1 MTTHGKPQRT
11 VLYDA
16 HVKLQARMVDFHGW
30 EMPIQ
35 YAGIIDEHTAVRT
48 RVGLFD
54 LSHMGR
60 VRIQGSG
67 RRAFLQKLLTIDVDK
82 VVPGK
87 CRYSFFLTEK
97 GTVIDDL
104 ILYAGGPDDFLV
116 VNASNREADLAWMQK
131 HLSGDVK
138 IVDET
143 LTTAL
148 IAVQGPRSVETVKR
162 VLNIDPSGMGYYTFT
177 TLGEYFVSRT
187 GYTGEDGFEIFVP
200 NAKAMDVW
208 NRFIDAQLSPI
219 GLGARDTLRT
229 EAAMP
234 LYGNDLSDTTTPL
247 EAGLDFAV
255 DLDKPAF
262 IGQDALKAAGTP
274 ARRLAG
280 LVMESKRIARQG
292 YDVYSGGAKV
302 GTVTSGTWSP
312 VMEKSIAMAYVP
324 AELRKEGT
332 ALEVDV
338 RGRREKA
345 VTVKLPFYRRKKS

>member
-1 MTTHGKPQRT
+1 MSGKPERT
-11 VLYDA
+11 VLYGA
-16 HVKLQARMVDFHGW
+16 HVKLKARMVDFHGW

-60 VRIQGSG
+60 VRIQGAD
-67 RRAFLQKLLTIDVDK
+67 RRKFLQKILTIDVDK
-82 VVPGK
+82 VPEGK
-87 CRYSFFLTEK
+87 CRYTFYLTEK

-104 ILYAGGPDDFLV
+104 ILYAGGPDDLLV
-116 VNASNREADLAWMQK
+116 VNASNREKDLEWMKQ
-131 HLSGDVK
+131 HVSGDVK

-143 LTTAL
+143 FTTAL
-148 IAVQGPRSVETVKR
+148 IALQGPRSVETVKR
-162 VLNIDPSGMGYYTFT
+162 VLEVDPSDMGYYTFK
-177 TLGEYFVSRT
+177 TLGEYFISRT

-200 NAKAMDVW
+200 AAKATAIWD
-208 NRFIDAQLSPI
+208 RFIAANVAPI

-234 LYGNDLSDTTTPL
+234 LYGNDIDDTTTPR
-247 EAGLDFAV
+247 EAGLDFAIEME
-255 DLDKPAF
+255 KPEF
-262 IGQDALKAAGTP
+262 IGQAALRDAGKP

-280 LVMESKRIARQG
+280 LVLESKRIARQG
-292 YDVYSGGAKV
+292 YEVFHDGKKA

-312 VMEKSIAMAYVP
+312 VLEKSIAMAYLP
-324 AELRKEGT
+324 AEVRKEG
-332 ALEVDV
+332 ASVEIDV

-345 VTVKLPFYRRKKS
+345 SVVKLPFYRRKKS

>member
-1 MTTHGKPQRT
+1 MTGKPERT
-11 VLYDA
+11 PLYAA
-16 HVKLQARMVDFHGW
+16 HVKLKARMVDFHGW

-60 VRIQGSG
+60 VRIQGRD
-67 RRAFLQKLLTIDVDK
+67 RRAFLQKMLTIDVDK
-82 VVPGK
+82 IPEGK
-87 CRYSFFLTEK
+87 CRYTFYLTEK

-104 ILYAGGPDDFLV
+104 ILYAGGPDDLLV
-116 VNASNREADLAWMQK
+116 VNASNRPKDLEWMRA
-131 HLSGDVK
+131 HVSGDVQ

-143 LTTAL
+143 FTTAL
-148 IAVQGPRSVETVKR
+148 IALQGPRSVETVKR
-162 VLNIDPSGMGYYTFT
+162 VLEIDPSAMGYYTFT
-177 TLGEYFVSRT
+177 TLGEYFISRT
-187 GYTGEDGFEIFVP
+187 GYTGEDGFEIFLP
-200 NAKAMDVW
+200 AAKATAIW
-208 NRFIDAQLSPI
+208 ERFIEANVAPI

-234 LYGNDLSDTTTPL
+234 LYGNDIDDGTTPL

-255 DLDKPAF
+255 ELGKPEF
-262 IGQDALKAAGTP
+262 IGQAALQAAGRP

-280 LVMESKRIARQG
+280 LVLESKRIPRPG
-292 YDVYSGGAKV
+292 YEIFHDGKKAGA
-302 GTVTSGTWSP
+302 VTSGTWSP
-312 VMEKSIAMAYVP
+312 VLEKSIAMAYLP

-332 ALEVDV
+332 AVEIDI

-345 VTVKLPFYRRKKS
+345 SVVKLPFYRRKKS

>member
-1 MTTHGKPQRT
+1 MSGTPERT
-11 VLYDA
+11 PLYAA

-48 RVGLFD
+48 RVGVFD

-60 VRIQGSG
+60 VRVQGAG
-67 RRAFLQKLLTIDVDK
+67 RRAFLQKILTIDVDK
-82 VVPGK
+82 VPPGK
-87 CRYSFFLTEK
+87 CRYTFYLTEK

-104 ILYAGGPDDFLV
+104 ILYAGGPDDLLV
-116 VNASNREADLAWMQK
+116 VNASNREKDLEWMKSHLPADVTL
-131 HLSGDVK
+131 
-138 IVDET
+138 VDET
-143 LTTAL
+143 FTTSL
-148 IAVQGPRSVETVKR
+148 IALQGPRSVETVKR
-162 VLNIDPSGMGYYTFT
+162 VLGIDPSEMGYYTFG
-177 TLGEYFVSRT
+177 TLGEFFVSRT

-200 NAKAMDVW
+200 AAQATAIW
-208 NRFIDAQLSPI
+208 ERFIDAHIAPI

-234 LYGNDLSDTTTPL
+234 LYGNDLDDATTPL

-255 DLDKPAF
+255 DLEKAPF
-262 IGQDALKAAGTP
+262 IGQAALKAAGKP

-292 YDVYSGGAKV
+292 FEVYHEGKKAGA
-302 GTVTSGTWSP
+302 VTSGTWSP
-312 VMEKSIAMAYVP
+312 VLEKSIAMAYLPP
-324 AELRKEGT
+324 ALRKEGIP
-332 ALEVDV
+332 LEVDV

-345 VTVKLPFYRRKKS
+345 SVVKLPFYRRKKT

>member
-1 MTTHGKPQRT
+1 MSGHGKPQRT
-11 VLYDA
+11 VLFDA
-16 HVKLQARMVDFHGW
+16 HVALKARMVDFHGW

-48 RVGLFD
+48 RAGLFD

-87 CRYSFFLTEK
+87 CRYSFFLTEQ

-116 VNASNREADLAWMQK
+116 VNASNREADLAWMRK
-131 HLSGDVK
+131 HLTGDVT

-143 LTTAL
+143 STTAL

-162 VLNIDPSGMGYYTFT
+162 VLGIDPSGMGYYTFA

-187 GYTGEDGFEIFVP
+187 GYTGEDGFEIIVP
-200 NAKAMDVW
+200 NAKARDVW
-208 NRFIDAQLSPI
+208 DRFIDAQLSPI

-255 DLDKPAF
+255 DLDKSAF
-262 IGQDALKAAGTP
+262 IGLDALKAAGKP

-292 YDVYSGGAKV
+292 FDVHSGGKKV
-302 GTVTSGTWSP
+302 GSVTSGTWSP
-312 VMEKSIAMAYVP
+312 VLEKSIAMAYVP

-332 ALEVDV
+332 PLEVDV
-338 RGRREKA
+338 RGRMEKA
-345 VTVKLPFYRRKKS
+345 VVVKLPFYRRKKS

>member
-1 MTTHGKPQRT
+1 MSGKPQRT
-11 VLYDA
+11 CLYDA
-16 HVKLQARMVDFHGW
+16 HVALKARMVDFHGW

-35 YAGIIDEHTAVRT
+35 YAGIIDEHTAVRA

-60 VRIQGSG
+60 VRIQGTG

-82 VVPGK
+82 VPPGK

-116 VNASNREADLAWMQK
+116 VNASNREADLAWMRK
-131 HLSGDVK
+131 HLSGDVT

-143 LTTAL
+143 FSTAL
-148 IAVQGPRSVETVKR
+148 IALQGPRSVETVKR
-162 VLNIDPSGMGYYTFT
+162 VLDIDPSAMGYYTFAT
-177 TLGEYFVSRT
+177 IGEYFVSRT

-200 NAKAMDVW
+200 TAKAAGIW
-208 NRFIDAQLSPI
+208 NRFIDAHIAPI

-234 LYGNDLSDTTTPL
+234 LYGNDLDDATTPL
-247 EAGLDFAV
+247 EAGLTFAV
-255 DLDKPAF
+255 DLDKPDF
-262 IGQDALKAAGTP
+262 IGQAALKAAGTP
-274 ARRLAG
+274 SRRLAG
-280 LVMESKRIARQG
+280 FVMEGKRIARQG
-292 YDVYSGGAKV
+292 MDVLSGGRKV
-302 GTVTSGTWSP
+302 GKVTSGTWSP
-312 VMEKSIAMAYVP
+312 TLEKSIAMAYVP

-332 ALEVDV
+332 PLEIDV
-338 RGRREKA
+338 RGRLEKA
-345 VTVKLPFYRRKKS
+345 ATVKLPFYRRKKS

>member
-1 MTTHGKPQRT
+1 MSGKPQRT
-11 VLYDA
+11 CLYDA
-16 HVKLQARMVDFHGW
+16 HVRLQARMVDFHGW

-67 RRAFLQKLLTIDVDK
+67 RRAFLQKILTIDVDK
-82 VVPGK
+82 IPPGK
-87 CRYSFFLTEK
+87 CRYTFFLTEK

-104 ILYAGGPDDFLV
+104 ILYAGGPDDLLV
-116 VNASNREADLAWMQK
+116 VNASNREADLAWMRT
-131 HLSGDVK
+131 HLSGDVQ

-143 LTTAL
+143 FTTAL
-148 IAVQGPRSVETVKR
+148 IAVQGPRSVETLKR
-162 VLNIDPSGMGYYTFT
+162 VLNIDPSAMGYYTFT
-177 TLGEYFVSRT
+177 TLGEFFVSRT

-200 NAKAMDVW
+200 TAQARSVW
-208 NRFIDAQLSPI
+208 NRFIDAQLAPI

-255 DLDKPAF
+255 DLTKADFLGEA
-262 IGQDALKAAGTP
+262 ALKAAGKP

-292 YDVYSGGAKV
+292 FDVYHDGKKV
-302 GTVTSGTWSP
+302 GAVTSGTWSP
-312 VMEKSIAMAYVP
+312 VLEKSIAMAYVP
-324 AELRKEGT
+324 AEL
-332 ALEVDV
+332 
-338 RGRREKA
+338 
-345 VTVKLPFYRRKKS
+345 

>member
-1 MTTHGKPQRT
+1 MSGKPLRT
-11 VLYDA
+11 CLYDA
-16 HVKLQARMVDFHGW
+16 HVQLKARMVDFHGW

-60 VRIQGSG
+60 VRIQGPG
-67 RRAFLQKLLTIDVDK
+67 RRAFLQKILTIDVDK
-82 VVPGK
+82 IPAGK
-87 CRYSFFLTEK
+87 CRYSFLLTEK

-104 ILYAGGPDDFLV
+104 ILYAGGPDDLLV
-116 VNASNREADLAWMQK
+116 VNASNREADLAWMLK
-131 HLSGDVK
+131 HLAGDVQ

-143 LTTAL
+143 FTTAL
-148 IAVQGPRSVETVKR
+148 IAVQGPRSVETLKR
-162 VLNIDPSGMGYYTFT
+162 VLNIDPSAMGYYTFT
-177 TLGEYFVSRT
+177 TLGEFFVSRT

-200 NAKAMDVW
+200 TAQALSVW
-208 NRFIDAQLSPI
+208 NRFIDAQLAPI

-255 DLDKPAF
+255 YREKSPF
-262 IGQDALKAAGTP
+262 IGQDALKAAGKP

-292 YDVYSGGAKV
+292 FDVFSGGKKV
-302 GTVTSGTWSP
+302 GAVTSGTWSP
-312 VMEKSIAMAYVP
+312 VLEKSIAMAYVP
-324 AELRKEGT
+324 TELRKEGT
-332 ALEVDV
+332 PLEVDV
-338 RGRREKA
+338 RGRMEKA
-345 VTVKLPFYRRKKS
+345 SVVKLPFYRRKRS

>member
-1 MTTHGKPQRT
+1 MTNSKPLRT
-11 VLYDA
+11 CLYDA
-16 HVKLQARMVDFHGW
+16 HVRLKARMVDFHGW

-60 VRIQGSG
+60 VRIQGAD
-67 RRAFLQKLLTIDVDK
+67 RRAFLQKILTIDVDR
-82 VVPGK
+82 VPAGK
-87 CRYSFFLTEK
+87 CRYTFFLTEQ

-104 ILYAGGPDDFLV
+104 ILYAGGADDLLV
-116 VNASNREADLAWMQK
+116 VNASNREADLAWMEK
-131 HLSGDVK
+131 HRTGDVR

-143 LTTAL
+143 FSTAL
-148 IAVQGPRSVETVKR
+148 IAIQGPRSVETVKR
-162 VLNIDPSGMGYYTFT
+162 VLNIDPSGMGYYTYT
-177 TLGEYFVSRT
+177 TLGEFFVSRT

-200 NAKAMDVW
+200 TAKAASVW
-208 NRFIDAQLSPI
+208 DRFIDAQIAPV

-234 LYGNDLSDTTTPL
+234 LYGNDLSETITPL

-255 DLDKPAF
+255 ELAKPPF
-262 IGQDALKAAGTP
+262 IGQEALTAAGKP
-274 ARRLAG
+274 SRRLTG
-280 LVMESKRIARQG
+280 LMLESKRIARQG
-292 YDVYSGGAKV
+292 FDVYSGDSKV
-302 GTVTSGTWSP
+302 GTVSSGTWSP
-312 VMEKSIAMAYVP
+312 ALQRSIAMAYVP

-332 ALEVDV
+332 PLEVDV

-345 VTVKLPFYRRKKS
+345 TVVKLPFYRRKKS